1 MASHFDA
8 VLDFTTTESS
18 FQELGGLNG
27 QRAPGPTRME
37 AAGRMAVPQVLVPG
51 CIDFITTGRY
61 EHAEREFPGRS
72 LYRHNPELTLVR
84 LNASEMRRVGEVF
97 ARKASASRGPVAV
110 CIPTRGFSVPDSEDG
125 PFWDAEADFEF
136 IAAVRDG
143 VSPNV
148 HLELVD
154 AHVNDD
160 SFSDVVVETLL
171 SLVDR
176 PTAAASTKGVTFDVI
191 R

>member
-1 MASHFDA
+1 
-8 VLDFTTTESS
+8 
-18 FQELGGLNG
+18 
-27 QRAPGPTRME
+27 
-37 AAGRMAVPQVLVPG
+37 VPQVLVPG

-61 EHAEREFPGRS
+61 EDAEREFPGRR

-84 LNASEMRRVGEVF
+84 LNADEMRRMGEVF
-97 ARKASASRGPVAV
+97 ARKASASQGPVAICV
-110 CIPTRGFSVPDSEDG
+110 PTRGFSVPDSDGG

-136 IAAVRDG
+136 ITALREG

-148 HLELVD
+148 HVELVD

-160 SFSDVVVETLL
+160 AFADVAVETLL

-176 PTAAASTKGVTFDVI
+176 LPAAASTERSDG
-191 R
+191 